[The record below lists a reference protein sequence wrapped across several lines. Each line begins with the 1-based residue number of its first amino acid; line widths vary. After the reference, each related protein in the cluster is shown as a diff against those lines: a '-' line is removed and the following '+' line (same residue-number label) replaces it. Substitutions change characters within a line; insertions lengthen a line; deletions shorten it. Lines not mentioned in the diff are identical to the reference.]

1 MADKYTKGEWKFEKS
16 DLTIRSNDFKNGSQ
30 MGDYKGII
38 VADLKPALGCD
49 YSDNVDLEHTGRSHA
64 VPQTLANANLI
75 AAAPDMYEACNTF
88 QVALAIWVQ
97 DPAKSPNTLTTI
109 FKETIGEALAKADG
123 GK

>member
-1 MADKYTKGEWKFEKS
+1 MEHTKGEWKFEKS

-30 MGDYKGII
+30 MGDYKGVI

-49 YSDNVDLEHTGRSHA
+49 YSDNVDLERTGRTWA

-75 AAAPDMYEACNTF
+75 AAAPDMYEALKF
-88 QVALAIWVQ
+88 LVAWDESNDDAELISKACSYARQ
-97 DPAKSPNTLTTI
+97 
-109 FKETIGEALAKADG
+109 ALREVE